1 MGIFRICL
9 EEQRLIKSYVIKQLM
24 LLKIQ
29 NMLASIVDKFF
40 DKKSSGGG
48 VKSDIMSN
56 QRHLDLATRE

>member
-1 MGIFRICL
+1 
-9 EEQRLIKSYVIKQLM
+9 
-24 LLKIQ
+24 
-29 NMLASIVDKFF
+29 MLASIVDKFF